1 MASDAAKE
9 SIMAGGIRYYLF
21 ILESLSDAL
30 IFWIC
35 AQFMKIYGKMKEM
48 LLRRRDRAGG
58 ISLREFPVRR
68 LQSMNLDELY
78 DREEQLLDELNSDM
92 AKDWIYY
99 EIVELYK
106 KIYRHL
112 LRCSPEEKEEHG
124 FEYVKKKLVAYLIR
138 YGTYLKTQLM
148 KDDRTAETAFR
159 NALRYD
165 ENNPIAHYRLG
176 FLAYK
181 EQQYGEALR
190 YFEKALKYQERY
202 SNREFCLN
210 EQQLYYA
217 HLYLANS
224 ALFIAEKTYQSLNR
238 FPGYINDQRVPAQL
252 SSLHMLLQQSENIL
266 VMQAFTKRTPN
277 GKVYGS
283 KEECEQLMMNPPV
296 NTVVVYFSD
305 RENVVAYH
313 GREVCLPCDPAEM
326 LCYFLLKTNEKRPAT
341 KHDVAMFFQPR
352 RDGEISTNTFV
363 QKVRRLRERLSC
375 IGVPEMIE
383 STRFKDET
391 AYYYNGSVD
400 YIIMYRSDYTFM
412 FEDDL

>member
-1 MASDAAKE
+1 M
-9 SIMAGGIRYYLF
+9 
-21 ILESLSDAL
+21 
-30 IFWIC
+30 
-35 AQFMKIYGKMKEM
+35 
-48 LLRRRDRAGG
+48 
-58 ISLREFPVRR
+58 REFPVRR
-68 LQSMNLDELY
+68 LQSINLDELY
-78 DREEQLLDELNSDM
+78 EREEQLLDELNSDM

-124 FEYVKKKLVAYLIR
+124 VEYVKKRLVTYLIR

-148 KDDRTAETAFR
+148 KDDYTAKKAFQD
-159 NALRYD
+159 ALWYD
-165 ENNPIAHYRLG
+165 KTNPIAHYRLG

-181 EQQYGEALR
+181 ERQYGEALR
-190 YFEKALKYQERY
+190 YFEKALEYQGRY

-224 ALFIAEKTYQSLNR
+224 ALFIAEKTYQSFDR
-238 FPGYINDQRVPAQL
+238 FPSYINDQRVPAQL
-252 SSLHMLLQQSENIL
+252 SSLHTLLQQSENIL
-266 VMQAFTKRTPN
+266 AMRAFTKQTRN
-277 GKVYGS
+277 GKEYCS
-283 KEECEQLMMNPPV
+283 KEQCEQLMMNNPL
-296 NTVVVYFSD
+296 NTVIVYFSD
-305 RENVVAYH
+305 QKNVVAYH
-313 GREVCLPCDPAEM
+313 GREKPFPCDPTEM

-341 KHDVAMFFQPR
+341 KHDVAMFFQTR
-352 RDGEISTNTFV
+352 RNGEILTNTFV

-383 STRFKDET
+383 STRFKGET

-412 FEDDL
+412 FEDYL